1 MFRFLL
7 INCLLLTHGCMTV
20 YECEGDHKE
29 QYNNISPTTQQSDTT
44 NSGDKPPNSQ
54 ANTSKAKL

>member
-1 MFRFLL
+1 MFRLLLFACFLL
-7 INCLLLTHGCMTV
+7 SHGCMTV

-44 NSGDKPPNSQ
+44 NSGDKPSNSQ
-54 ANTSKAKL
+54 AQPGNSK